1 MTISIINIARN
12 SLKFTSVNFVVAI
25 ISYVVTI
32 YVATILVPE
41 EYGIFG
47 FLGLWSMYAGVIGP
61 GIFSA
66 GSREIPVLLG
76 REKGEEALRIQNV
89 SITVELFYSIIP
101 FVIILGASFFYSEPI
116 LKFGLIIIAT
126 SYLASRVVG
135 FWSGINFIRERF
147 NIVAKAKVIS
157 LISPLVIAASVYWLK
172 VYALLI
178 APLITSVIS
187 GIYYYKK
194 GPINFHFTFDRAEVV
209 RLVKIGVVLQGLAL
223 IFWAF
228 RLADRTIIAS
238 TLSLEQLGLYVFAIG
253 FIMYARTLFG
263 DFGRVLQ
270 PVLWREA
277 GKADSIHE
285 GFQDTQRIT
294 IYLALFAAVLIPIVQ
309 LGFYLTV
316 SLITTKYVGSIP
328 IFYALSYILYFWAIG
343 GISGLVLTSSLVNK
357 QNITLIFYAIGLAL
371 NIIFDLLVIK
381 LGYGVVGVAWVT
393 ICTQGL
399 ISFVLYFFIKGY
411 IFRDTKE
418 FSVFMIRILVPFLV
432 AIPFYFFHSHLDL
445 TASNVWAFA
454 GMSLAAQVIAWGLVL
469 GIFYRDYLSIG
480 DIKAI
485 LKEIRMV
492 ILRR

>member
-1 MTISIINIARN
+1 
-12 SLKFTSVNFVVAI
+12 
-25 ISYVVTI
+25 
-32 YVATILVPE
+32 
-41 EYGIFG
+41 
-47 FLGLWSMYAGVIGP
+47 
-61 GIFSA
+61 
-66 GSREIPVLLG
+66 
-76 REKGEEALRIQNV
+76 
-89 SITVELFYSIIP
+89 
-101 FVIILGASFFYSEPI
+101 
-116 LKFGLIIIAT
+116 
-126 SYLASRVVG
+126 
-135 FWSGINFIRERF
+135 
-147 NIVAKAKVIS
+147 
-157 LISPLVIAASVYWLK
+157 
-172 VYALLI
+172 
-178 APLITSVIS
+178 
-187 GIYYYKK
+187 
-194 GPINFHFTFDRAEVV
+194 
-209 RLVKIGVVLQGLAL
+209 LVKIGIVLQGLAL

-294 IYLALFAAVLIPIVQ
+294 IYLALFAAALIPIAQ
-309 LGFYLTV
+309 LGFYLVV

-328 IFYALSYILYFWAIG
+328 IFFALSYILYFWAIG

-357 QNITLIFYAIGLAL
+357 QNIALIFYAIGLAL

-393 ICTQGL
+393 ISTQGL

-445 TASNVWAFA
+445 TASNMWAFA
-454 GMSLAAQVIAWGLVL
+454 GMSLAAQVIVWGLVL
-469 GIFYRDYLSIG
+469 GIFYRDYLSIS

-485 LKEIRMV
+485 LKEIRMTV
-492 ILRR
+492 LQR